1 MLYAISDS
9 WLADDEAE
17 SCMEHQASS
26 YVVYAAVGK
35 RSLLRLAF

>member
-17 SCMEHQASS
+17 SGMEHQAFSS
-26 YVVYAAVGK
+26 YAVYAAV
-35 RSLLRLAF
+35 AA